1 MCGSDVCGSEVS
13 VWTVNRFRKT
23 HRESVFGSVIGVA
36 GPVIDWV
43 CGVWHGDRL
52 AELGVTGVRWI
63 GVGGWIRALVLSL
76 ARWLDWSSR
85 WLDRSSRSFSH
96 SLAGLE
102 LSFFLSLSLCF
113 AFFISLSVCFARFLC
128 VVLSLALSVFCILS
142 LALSVFCVTW
152 K

>member
-1 MCGSDVCGSEVS
+1 MSVAGSEQ
-13 VWTVNRFRKT
+13 W
-23 HRESVFGSVIGVA
+23 
-36 GPVIDWV
+36 
-43 CGVWHGDRL
+43 
-52 AELGVTGVRWI
+52 
-63 GVGGWIRALVLSL
+63 VLSL
-76 ARWLDWSSR
+76 TRLLDWSSR